1 MKRKDFLKTIIL
13 GSTGALVTAPLTAGS
28 EPAKQK
34 ISLQVTFITGF
45 QHYHGPDV
53 ESHLETGMPL
63 HLNREPHNRHDKNA
77 VEVWT
82 GDAKLGYVPRSDNKT
97 IANLMDEGSEVQAVV
112 VELEPSAF
120 PYGSVKMEVFYL
132 KNIEE

>member
-1 MKRKDFLKTIIL
+1 MKRKDFLKTILL

-34 ISLQVTFITGF
+34 IRLSVAFITGF
-45 QHYHGPDV
+45 QHYHGPEV
-53 ESHLETGMPL
+53 ESQLEISMPL
-63 HLNREPHNRHDKNA
+63 QLNREPHNRYDKNA

-97 IANLMDEGSEVQAVV
+97 IANLMDEGIEVQAVV
-112 VELEPSAF
+112 LELEPSEF

-132 KNIEE
+132 KNIE